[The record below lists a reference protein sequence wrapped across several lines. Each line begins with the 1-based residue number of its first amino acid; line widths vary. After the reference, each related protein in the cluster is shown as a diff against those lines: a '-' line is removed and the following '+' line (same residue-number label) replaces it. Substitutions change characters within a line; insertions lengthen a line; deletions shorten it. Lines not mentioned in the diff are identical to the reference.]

1 MIRLTDKA
9 DGHSLYLN
17 PAAIESIGREPA
29 GNGPG
34 AVIRTVTSALL
45 TVLEKPEVI
54 VALIDDG
61 CRGWPESDP
70 PLRVPYRGR

>member
-1 MIRLTDKA
+1 
-9 DGHSLYLN
+9 
-17 PAAIESIGREPA
+17 
-29 GNGPG
+29 
-34 AVIRTVTSALL
+34 L